1 MKLRSQIFSGYILLA
16 MLVLL
21 VGLTGY
27 LSLNAIAEDFDG
39 AINRTQPV
47 LRALNRIRFL
57 ATRQAFS
64 VASELIPDRAAH
76 AGEASDKKV
85 EPSVAALMA
94 ATSEY
99 RALVEQYFPDE
110 LTTVKAVEQAVKDFG
125 RAVEQLDR
133 YGDALDDRAFH
144 VQLAQ
149 VRVGLKS
156 LLDLVAEA
164 AADEETEFQKH
175 QASVGS
181 ELRRHL
187 TLLLGAC
194 VLSILAAIGGG
205 ALFARRIA
213 QPINVLRLAALRLG
227 SGHLESRAEV
237 QSKNEIGEL
246 AQTFNQ
252 MASDLSST
260 LVTRDYVELIL
271 ESLTDGVIV
280 VDKAGRIVR
289 CNSAMQQIWNSVITG
304 PILSRALGEVFAN
317 EAIGQALAGDPRTP
331 QSFESSLRGESNP
344 GIIVKVSVSQVMPGS
359 PNDERVL
366 LVKDITAQKRM
377 EEQVRQL
384 AFYDPLTKLPNR
396 RMLNDRLS
404 QTMAASQRSGRY
416 GALMFL
422 DLDNF
427 KPINDTLGHGA
438 GDLVLMEVARRLL
451 SCVRQRDT
459 VARFGGDEFV
469 VMLAEFD
476 GDQAKST
483 LQAQAIAEKIRAL
496 LAQPYSLTLKKE
508 GQTEFTMEYG
518 CTASFGVVL
527 FVGHQASEE
536 EVLKWAD
543 TAMYRAKDA
552 GTNSI
557 CLYEG

>member
-1 MKLRSQIFSGYILLA
+1 MKLRTQIFSGYILLA
-16 MLVLL
+16 ILVLV

-57 ATRQAFS
+57 ATRHAFS
-64 VASELIPDRAAH
+64 VASQLIPDRAAQ
-76 AGEASDKKV
+76 AGEAADKKV
-85 EPSVAALMA
+85 EPSLVALMA

-99 RALVEQYFPDE
+99 RALVEQHFPDE
-110 LTTVKAVEQAVKDFG
+110 LTTLKAVEQAVKNFG
-125 RAVEQLDR
+125 LAIEQLDR
-133 YGDALDDRAFH
+133 YGDALDDGAFH
-144 VQLAQ
+144 VQLGQ
-149 VRVGLKS
+149 VRVELKT
-156 LLDLVAEA
+156 LLGLVAEA
-164 AADEETEFQKH
+164 AASEEREFQKH
-175 QASVGS
+175 QVNVGS

-187 TLLLGAC
+187 ALLLGAC
-194 VLSILAAIGGG
+194 VLSVLAAIGGG
-205 ALFARRIA
+205 AWFARRIA

-227 SGHLESRAEV
+227 DGHLESRADV

-260 LVTRDYVELIL
+260 LVTRDYVELII

-289 CNSAMQQIWNSVITG
+289 CNSAMQQIWNSVATW
-304 PILSRALGEVFAN
+304 PILSCTLGEVFVN

-331 QSFESSLRGESNP
+331 QSFESGLRGETSSQT
-344 GIIVKVSVSQVMPGS
+344 IVKVAISQVMHGS
-359 PNDERVL
+359 ANDERVL
-366 LVKDITAQKRM
+366 LVKDITAQKQM

-404 QTMAASQRSGRY
+404 QTMAASKRSGRY
-416 GALMFL
+416 GAMMFL

-427 KPINDTLGHGA
+427 KPINDTHGHGA

-476 GDQAKST
+476 SDKAKST
-483 LQAQAIAEKIRAL
+483 VQAQAIAEKIRAL
-496 LAQPYSLTLKKE
+496 LAEPYSLTLKKE
-508 GQTEFTMEYG
+508 AQAEFTVEYR

-527 FVGHQASEE
+527 FVGYQATEE
-536 EVLKWAD
+536 DVLKWAD

>member
-1 MKLRSQIFSGYILLA
+1 MKLRSQIFSGYLLLA
-16 MLVLL
+16 LLVLL
-21 VGLTGY
+21 VGLAGY
-27 LSLNAIAEDFDG
+27 LGLNAIAEDFDG
-39 AINRTQPV
+39 AINRSQPV

-64 VASELIPDRAAH
+64 VASELIPDRAAR
-76 AGEASDKKV
+76 AGQASDKKV

-94 ATSEY
+94 ATAEY
-99 RALVEQYFPDE
+99 RTLVEQYFPDE
-110 LTTVKAVEQAVKDFG
+110 LTTAQAVEQAVKDFG

-133 YGDALDDRAFH
+133 YGDALDDGAFH

-149 VRVGLKS
+149 VRAGLKS

-164 AADEETEFQKH
+164 AAEEEREFQKH

-187 TLLLGAC
+187 AWLLGAC
-194 VLSILAAIGGG
+194 VLSLLAALGGG

-227 SGHLESRAEV
+227 SGHLESRADV

-271 ESLTDGVIV
+271 ESLIDGVIV
-280 VDKAGRIVR
+280 VDKTGRIVR
-289 CNSAMQQIWNSVITG
+289 CNSAMQQLWSSVATG

-317 EAIGQALAGDPRTP
+317 EAIAQALVGDPRTP
-331 QSFESSLRGESNP
+331 QSFESGLRGESNP
-344 GIIVKVSVSQVMPGS
+344 GIIVKVSISQVMPGS
-359 PNDERVL
+359 ANDERVL
-366 LVKDITAQKRM
+366 LVKDVTAQKQM

-427 KPINDTLGHGA
+427 KPINDTHGHGA

-476 GDQAKST
+476 SDQAKST
-483 LQAQAIAEKIRAL
+483 LQAQAIAEKIRTL
-496 LAQPYSLTLKKE
+496 LAQPYALTLKIE
-508 GQTEFTMEYG
+508 GQTEFTIEYG

-527 FVGHQASEE
+527 FVGHQATQE

-552 GTNSI
+552 GSNSI
-557 CLYEG
+557 CFYEG

>member
-1 MKLRSQIFSGYILLA
+1 MKLRTQIFSGYILLA
-16 MLVLL
+16 MLVLV

-27 LSLNAIAEDFDG
+27 LGLNAIAEDFDS

-57 ATRQAFS
+57 ATRHAFS

-76 AGEASDKKV
+76 GGEASDKKL
-85 EPSVAALMA
+85 EPSLVALMA

-99 RALVEQYFPDE
+99 RALVEQHFPDE
-110 LTTVKAVEQAVKDFG
+110 LSTVKEVDQLVKDFG
-125 RAVEQLDR
+125 RAVEQLER

-149 VRVGLKS
+149 VRAGLKT

-164 AADEETEFQKH
+164 AADEDREFQTQ
-175 QASVGS
+175 QANVGS
-181 ELRRHL
+181 ELKRHL
-187 TLLLGAC
+187 TFLLGAC
-194 VLSILAAIGGG
+194 ALSILAAIGGG

-213 QPINVLRLAALRLG
+213 QPLNVLRLAALRLG
-227 SGHLESRAEV
+227 EGHLESRAEV
-237 QSKNEIGEL
+237 QSKNEVGEL

-252 MASDLSST
+252 MASDLSNT
-260 LVTRDYVELIL
+260 LVTRDYVELII
-271 ESLTDGVIV
+271 ESLTEGVIV

-289 CNSAMQQIWNSVITG
+289 CNSAMHRIWSGVAKGSIQCRT
-304 PILSRALGEVFAN
+304 LGEVFVN
-317 EAIGQALAGDPRTP
+317 DAIGQALAGDPRTP
-331 QSFESSLRGESNP
+331 QSFESSLRGETNP
-344 GIIVKVSVSQVMPGS
+344 QIIVKVSLSQVMHGS
-359 PNDERVL
+359 ANDERVL
-366 LVKDITAQKRM
+366 LVKDITAQKQM

-404 QTMAASQRSGRY
+404 QTMAASKRSGRY
-416 GALMFL
+416 GAVMFL

-438 GDLVLMEVARRLL
+438 GDLVLMEVAMRLL

-476 GDQAKST
+476 SDKAKST
-483 LQAQAIAEKIRAL
+483 VQAQAIAEKIRAL
-496 LAQPYSLTLKKE
+496 LAEPYWLTLKKE
-508 GQTEFTMEYG
+508 AQAEFTVEYR

-527 FVGHQASEE
+527 FVGHQATEE
-536 EVLKWAD
+536 DVLKWAD

-552 GTNSI
+552 GTNLI
-557 CLYEG
+557 CLHEG

>member
-1 MKLRSQIFSGYILLA
+1 MKLRSQIFSGYILLT
-16 MLVLL
+16 MLVLV

-57 ATRQAFS
+57 ATRHAFS
-64 VASELIPDRAAH
+64 VASQLIPDRAAQ
-76 AGEASDKKV
+76 AGEAADRKV
-85 EPSVAALMA
+85 EPSLVALMA

-99 RALVEQYFPDE
+99 RALVEQHFPDE
-110 LTTVKAVEQAVKDFG
+110 LTTLKAVEQAVKNFG
-125 RAVEQLDR
+125 LAIEQLDR
-133 YGDALDDRAFH
+133 YGDALDDGAFH
-144 VQLAQ
+144 VQLGQ
-149 VRVGLKS
+149 VRVELKT
-156 LLDLVAEA
+156 LLGLVAEA
-164 AADEETEFQKH
+164 AASEEREFQKH
-175 QASVGS
+175 QVNVGS

-187 TLLLGAC
+187 ALLLGAC
-194 VLSILAAIGGG
+194 VLSVLAAIGGG
-205 ALFARRIA
+205 AWFARRIA

-227 SGHLESRAEV
+227 DGHLESRADV
-237 QSKNEIGEL
+237 PSKNEIGEL

-260 LVTRDYVELIL
+260 LVTRDYVELIV

-280 VDKAGRIVR
+280 VDRVGRIVR
-289 CNSAMQQIWNSVITG
+289 CNSAMRQIWSSVATG
-304 PILSRALGEVFAN
+304 PIPSCTLGEVFVN

-331 QSFESSLRGESNP
+331 QTFESGLRGETSSQT
-344 GIIVKVSVSQVMPGS
+344 IVKVSISQVMHGS
-359 PNDERVL
+359 ANDERVL
-366 LVKDITAQKRM
+366 LVKDITAQKQM

-404 QTMAASQRSGRY
+404 QTMAASKRSGRY
-416 GALMFL
+416 GAMMFL

-476 GDQAKST
+476 SDKAKST
-483 LQAQAIAEKIRAL
+483 VQAQAIAEKIRAL
-496 LAQPYSLTLKKE
+496 LAEPYSLTVKKE
-508 GQTEFTMEYG
+508 AQAEFTVEYR

-527 FVGHQASEE
+527 FVGHQATEE
-536 EVLKWAD
+536 DVLKWAD